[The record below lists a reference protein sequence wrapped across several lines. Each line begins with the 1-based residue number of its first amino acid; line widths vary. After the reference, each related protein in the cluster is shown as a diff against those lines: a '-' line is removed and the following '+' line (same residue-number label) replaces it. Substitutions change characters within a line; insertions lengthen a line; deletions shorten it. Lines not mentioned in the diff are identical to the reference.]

1 MQIWNIYTYVR
12 IFLGQIFVFCSFVKE
27 TKRIAKMP
35 KFILISFLKK
45 WNSFFKIKV
54 WKNASEIGLWE
65 SFGFCEKKWWWW
77 WWYSTTHPLNR
88 NRARKFWWIFF
99 SKFSYFYGTG
109 KEKFL
114 NKTWIYSISIYIL
127 LINFWQKKI
136 VKKEAEGKINI
147 TFHIYLS
154 YLTSSDYL

>member
-1 MQIWNIYTYVR
+1 MP
-12 IFLGQIFVFCSFVKE
+12 VKSVYGNLLD
-27 TKRIAKMP
+27 
-35 KFILISFLKK
+35 F
-45 WNSFFKIKV
+45 
-54 WKNASEIGLWE
+54 
-65 SFGFCEKKWWWW
+65 
-77 WWYSTTHPLNR
+77 
-88 NRARKFWWIFF
+88 ARKNDDDDDGIAQRIHWTETELENSGEIFF